1 MKIFLSGIR
10 DGIPIA
16 LGYYAVAF
24 SLGIIAGNVGLDA
37 FMGFFASFFTRA
49 SAGEYAGYTLAG
61 AQAAYIRNSVRAHR
75 SSSAS

>member
-37 FMGFFASFFTRA
+37 FMGFSSPAPLPVNTQDIPLQ
-49 SAGEYAGYTLAG
+49 E
-61 AQAAYIRNSVRAHR
+61 HR
-75 SSSAS
+75 QHISRL